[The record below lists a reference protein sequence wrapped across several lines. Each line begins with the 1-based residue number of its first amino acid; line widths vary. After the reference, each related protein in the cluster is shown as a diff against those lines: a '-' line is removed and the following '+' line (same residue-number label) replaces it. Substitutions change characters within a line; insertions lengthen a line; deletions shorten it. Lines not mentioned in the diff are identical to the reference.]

1 MVKKINNKLND
12 IKIKIKVDFKENSFK
27 VLLNMPIRIEFLEES
42 DGLLRKRFYLDEEQS
57 WQKVLE
63 KGFKISEDFKFISVE
78 NISYII
84 PNPLYRN
91 LIKDKNKKIFETIL
105 NQVLN
110 FEISEEIKK
119 YKTLVTILEQKRD
132 DDLSGRGID
141 NKIVVANF

>member
-1 MVKKINNKLND
+1 MVKKIDNKLND
-12 IKIKIKVDFKENSFK
+12 IKTKIKVDFKENSFK
-27 VLLNMPIRIEFLEES
+27 VLLNMPIRIELLEES
-42 DGLLRKRFYLDEEQS
+42 DGLLHKRFYLDEEQR

-63 KGFKISEDFKFISVE
+63 KGFKISDDFKYISVE
-78 NISYII
+78 NVSYMI
-84 PNPLYRN
+84 PNLLYRN
-91 LIKDKNKKIFETIL
+91 LVKTKNKKVFETIFY
-105 NQVLN
+105 QVLN